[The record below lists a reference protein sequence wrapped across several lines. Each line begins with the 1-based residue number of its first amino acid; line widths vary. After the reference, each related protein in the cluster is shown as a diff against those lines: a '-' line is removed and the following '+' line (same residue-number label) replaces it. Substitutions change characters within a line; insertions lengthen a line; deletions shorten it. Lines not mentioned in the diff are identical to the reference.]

1 MSSIFLAGG
10 IISRWGLGRGRSHF
24 LRLNYISSRK
34 DAESKRVV
42 NLLKY

>member
-34 DAESKRVV
+34 NANTQRIQKC
-42 NLLKY
+42 